1 MLGLISK
8 RSLNY
13 CHSRLQAR
21 ESELEDRS
29 RKLEHLERENAE
41 LKQQLQTYRKLA
53 DPYQGTFKGLDLF
66 ADSIGELQDSLASM
80 AESMK
85 GEKAKAVRSSE
96 ISTLARGNAES
107 IANNLSA
114 VTEASR
120 LSKEQ
125 VIALS
130 ETASSISDF
139 VTVIKGISEQ
149 TNLLALNAAIEAARA
164 GETGRGF
171 AVVADEVRNLANRS
185 QEASNKISA
194 LVESIGTQM
203 EAATSTL
210 ESVTS
215 STDRFGRLIENS
227 MQQFHEQFNLSSD
240 LEQNISTT
248 ALRSFVEIAK
258 LDHLVFKFNIYKT
271 ILGLQD
277 QSANE
282 LPNHQGCRLGKWYF
296 EGEGQACFSRLPGYK
311 ELDDPHQRVHA
322 SGRQALES
330 LASGDVKATLQAV
343 ESMENASMRVLNSLE
358 VLARSGESRPEI
370 LCLHD

>member
-1 MLGLISK
+1 MLGLISRK
-8 RSLNY
+8 SLSY
-13 CHSRLQAR
+13 CHSRLQER
-21 ESELEDRS
+21 ESELAVRS
-29 RKLEHLERENAE
+29 RKLERLEQENAE
-41 LKQQLQTYRKLA
+41 LKQQLQTYRQLA
-53 DPYQGTFKGLDLF
+53 DTYEGTFKGLDLF
-66 ADSIGELQDSLASM
+66 ADSIGELQDSLATM
-80 AESMK
+80 AEGMK
-85 GEKAKAVRSSE
+85 GGKAKAVRSSE
-96 ISTLARGNAES
+96 ISTLARGNAQS
-107 IANNLSA
+107 IADNLSA

-120 LSKEQ
+120 LSKDQ
-125 VIALS
+125 VTALS
-130 ETASSISDF
+130 ETASNISDF

-271 ILGLQD
+271 ILGLQE
-277 QSANE
+277 QSVDE
-282 LPNHQGCRLGKWYF
+282 LPDHQGCRLGKWYF
-296 EGEGQACFSRLPGYK
+296 EGEGQACFSRLPGYR

-322 SGRQALES
+322 SGRLALES
-330 LASGDVKATLQAV
+330 LAGGDVKATLQAV
-343 ESMENASMRVLNSLE
+343 ESMENASMRVLDSLE
-358 VLARSGESRPEI
+358 VLARSGESRPEV